1 MHQERSPIRAIPILG
16 QPMGVKVY
24 YNEIRITFR
33 ENLSPL
39 AAYQQ
44 GHSPTIKTM
53 RSVLTWVAIL
63 LIVLWLV
70 GYIGFSE
77 VVGSFIHAALALA
90 FVAILARIL
99 TRRRSV

>member
-1 MHQERSPIRAIPILG
+1 M
-16 QPMGVKVY
+16 
-24 YNEIRITFR
+24 
-33 ENLSPL
+33 
-39 AAYQQ
+39 
-44 GHSPTIKTM
+44 M
-53 RSVLTWVAIL
+53 RSVLTWVAVL

-70 GYIGFSE
+70 GYIGFAE

>member
-1 MHQERSPIRAIPILG
+1 MRLG
-16 QPMGVKVY
+16 LP
-24 YNEIRITFR
+24 
-33 ENLSPL
+33 S
-39 AAYQQ
+39 
-44 GHSPTIKTM
+44 IKTPLPLLRTTKYIHQPSKKM

>member
-1 MHQERSPIRAIPILG
+1 M
-16 QPMGVKVY
+16 
-24 YNEIRITFR
+24 
-33 ENLSPL
+33 
-39 AAYQQ
+39 
-44 GHSPTIKTM
+44 M
-53 RSVLTWVAIL
+53 RSVLTWVAVI

-99 TRRRSV
+99 TGRRSV